1 MARLV
6 DKLLVAV
13 YVALAALPVI
23 AMVTGIEG
31 RPMSGVLTPTPRPRA
46 PSLHRFITEKYQH
59 KLVAWFESSLGL
71 KGTAMAL
78 DNGLLYHAFN
88 ETKPYAAVRAGTDG
102 VLFSDDD
109 INHLNKRGPYL
120 PDLAHIHDLASRM
133 AVMQR
138 RLAADQRAF
147 VPVFVPAKTSIWRD
161 KVPATWL
168 MPLTDPPE
176 SDLRGYLAMK
186 QALDARGV
194 QYVDARA
201 LFANHRREDVFGP
214 LGRHWT
220 AYGACL
226 AMNEVATTYARLT
239 GKPRPP
245 YDCRLVHAR
254 GDLATGN
261 DYDLL
266 RLLNAIGVVPAT
278 DQVATAVHDAP
289 PPGPRPHVLFIGTSF
304 CWELTHDAHASRLFG
319 SLSLNFY
326 NQTFTSYPE
335 PVHEPVKAGT
345 DSWRAFV
352 LGKDL
357 YVLDLFESY
366 LGAPGAY
373 VPLSLEELRAEL
385 DGASRP
391 LGKPDPVAPAP

>member
-1 MARLV
+1 MARLT

-23 AMVTGIEG
+23 SMVTRIDG
-31 RPMSGVLTPTPRPRA
+31 RPMAGVLDPTPRPRA
-46 PSLHRFITEKYQH
+46 PNLHRFVTEKYQH
-59 KLVAWFESSLGL
+59 KLVAWFEASLGM
-71 KGTAMAL
+71 KGTSMAL
-78 DNGLLYHAFN
+78 DNGLLYQAFG
-88 ETKPYAAVRAGTDG
+88 ETKPYAPVRAGTDG

-120 PDLAHIHDLASRM
+120 PNLFHVHDLASRM
-133 AVMQR
+133 AVVQR
-138 RLAADQRAF
+138 QLAAQHRAF
-147 VPVFVPAKTSIWRD
+147 VPVLVPSKTSIWRD
-161 KVPATWL
+161 KVPAAWL

-201 LFANHRREDVFGP
+201 MFAKHRREDVFGP

-226 AMNEVATTYARLT
+226 TMNEVVTTYARLT
-239 GKPRPP
+239 GTPRLP
-245 YDCRLVHAR
+245 YDCRLVYAR
-254 GDLATGN
+254 GDVANGT

-266 RLLNAIGVVPAT
+266 RLMNAIGVSPQT
-278 DQVATAVHDAP
+278 DQVPTAMHDTP
-289 PPGPRPHVLFIGTSF
+289 PPGPRPHVLFVGTSF
-304 CWELTHDAHASRLFG
+304 CWELTHDAHASKLFG

-326 NQTFTSYPE
+326 NQTFITYLD
-335 PVHEPVKAGT
+335 PVHQPVKPYT
-345 DSWRAFV
+345 HTWRRFTM
-352 LGKDL
+352 GKDL

-373 VPLSLEELRAEL
+373 VPFFLEELRSEL
-385 DGASRP
+385 AGESR
-391 LGKPDPVAPAP
+391 KPDPEPPAP